1 MNEKKEKKDK
11 KIYGKNKKLFNN
23 KKSGGKAHIDKEWN
37 FDDESSTDDGVAT
50 INFSFFPKH
59 TCIMDKESKKKVNTN
74 VSFFPKYTFS
84 SDGSYSSSSSEDDE
98 DMTKLLKGLDKNA
111 IVKIRNLIS
120 AIDEKDDLLEK

>member
-1 MNEKKEKKDK
+1 
-11 KIYGKNKKLFNN
+11 
-23 KKSGGKAHIDKEWN
+23 
-37 FDDESSTDDGVAT
+37 
-50 INFSFFPKH
+50 
-59 TCIMDKESKKKVNTN
+59 MDKESKKKVNTN